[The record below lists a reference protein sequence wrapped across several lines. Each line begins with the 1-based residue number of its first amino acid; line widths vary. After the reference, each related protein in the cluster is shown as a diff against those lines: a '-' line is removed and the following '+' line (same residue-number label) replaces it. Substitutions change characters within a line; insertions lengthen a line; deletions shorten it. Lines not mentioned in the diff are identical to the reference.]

1 MHVQQHASSDFCLW
15 FSMSKVVMKRAQSM
29 AQAAWTRPSLRLS
42 SWSCMGPR
50 HRATTSRSSFNEE
63 SNPECSSSETANG
76 ERLLSYQRKT
86 TGKTMMETVEL
97 PVSSAE
103 GIEWTSEIECSCSE
117 EVNGHADGD
126 ADGDGGE
133 DLTSDDRH
141 EDRLTEVE
149 LWQQLEHDLY
159 SRRDG
164 EETDVEKEIR
174 EEEAAAMAEVGEA
187 QPESSAIEIK
197 EAHRFF
203 PPGKIMHIITLHS
216 DEAESDTANTCE
228 SDTSLES
235 KVGIFLT
242 PRSLY
247 SKIRLCQTMVA
258 DHFMPVYRRKIEK
271 LIGELEKEGVGD
283 EGDYSLT
290 ENTREVVL

>member
-1 MHVQQHASSDFCLW
+1 
-15 FSMSKVVMKRAQSM
+15 MKRAQSM

-50 HRATTSRSSFNEE
+50 QRATSSCSSFKEE
-63 SNPECSSSETANG
+63 SNLECSSSERANG

-86 TGKTMMETVEL
+86 TGKTMTGTVEL

-117 EVNGHADGD
+117 EVNED
-126 ADGDGGE
+126 ADGDVDGDDGE
-133 DLTSDDRH
+133 DLTCDNRN
-141 EDRLTEVE
+141 EDRMSEVE

-164 EETDVEKEIR
+164 EEMDVEKEIR

-187 QPESSAIEIK
+187 QPESSATEIK

-203 PPGKIMHIITLHS
+203 PPGKIMHIITLLS
-216 DEAESDTANTCE
+216 DEAESDTPNTSE

-235 KVGIFLT
+235 EVGIFLT

-247 SKIRLCQTMVA
+247 SKIRLSQTMIA
-258 DHFMPVYRRKIEK
+258 DHFMPVYRRQIEK
-271 LIGELEKEGVGD
+271 LIEELEKEGGGE
-283 EGDYSLT
+283 EGDYSFT